1 MTTKGN
7 NQSQVNARE
16 LALDILYEILEKDG
30 YSHLV
35 LNQALSKYQYLGKQD
50 RSLITRITEGTLEY
64 LIQIDAVID
73 QFSKTKVRKLKPLI
87 RTLLRMSVYQILY
100 MDRIPDS
107 AVCNEAVKLA
117 VKRHFQGLKGFVNG
131 VLRTI
136 SREKDHLE
144 FSDEAVRFSVPAW
157 LLELWKE
164 SYDETTRQK
173 MLTYFLEDHPL
184 TVRCNIHLA
193 SKEEIF
199 ASLKDQQVNV
209 EECPYGDSMLYLSG
223 YDHLEALE
231 AFRNGWIQVQDLSSS
246 LVGMAAA
253 PKEGSQVLDVCG
265 APGGKS
271 LHIADLLKGS
281 GHVTVRDLSD
291 YKVQMIE
298 DNIDRSGFS
307 NISAEVWD
315 ALELDEELVETM
327 DLVVADLP
335 CSGLGILGKKPDI
348 KNRVKPEDLDSLAE
362 LQREILSVVWQYVK
376 PGGTLGY
383 STCTIDKKENEENVA
398 WFQEHFPFEP
408 VNIEGRL
415 GEKLKAE
422 TMKQGYFQ
430 ILPGV
435 YPCDGFFLS
444 VMKRK

>member
-1 MTTKGN
+1 
-7 NQSQVNARE
+7 
-16 LALDILYEILEKDG
+16 
-30 YSHLV
+30 
-35 LNQALSKYQYLGKQD
+35 
-50 RSLITRITEGTLEY
+50 
-64 LIQIDAVID
+64 
-73 QFSKTKVRKLKPLI
+73 
-87 RTLLRMSVYQILY
+87 
-100 MDRIPDS
+100 
-107 AVCNEAVKLA
+107 
-117 VKRHFQGLKGFVNG
+117 
-131 VLRTI
+131 
-136 SREKDHLE
+136 
-144 FSDEAVRFSVPAW
+144 
-157 LLELWKE
+157 
-164 SYDETTRQK
+164 
-173 MLTYFLEDHPL
+173 
-184 TVRCNIHLA
+184 
-193 SKEEIF
+193 
-199 ASLKDQQVNV
+199 
-209 EECPYGDSMLYLSG
+209 MLYLSG

-315 ALELDEELVETM
+315 ALELDEELVEAM

-376 PGGTLGY
+376 PGGMLVY

-415 GEKLKAE
+415 GEKLKDGDHEAGIFPDFTGGISMRWIFPFSNE
-422 TMKQGYFQ
+422 KKVMERIDIKSLNLEELTAQLKELGLPAFRAKQIYQWVHEKLVASFDDMTNLSKGLRDQLKERYELITLQIVDVGFPRSMKQK
-430 ILPGV
+430 I
-435 YPCDGFFLS
+435 S
-444 VMKRK
+444 VWASGRTYY

>member
-1 MTTKGN
+1 
-7 NQSQVNARE
+7 
-16 LALDILYEILEKDG
+16 
-30 YSHLV
+30 
-35 LNQALSKYQYLGKQD
+35 
-50 RSLITRITEGTLEY
+50 
-64 LIQIDAVID
+64 
-73 QFSKTKVRKLKPLI
+73 
-87 RTLLRMSVYQILY
+87 
-100 MDRIPDS
+100 
-107 AVCNEAVKLA
+107 
-117 VKRHFQGLKGFVNG
+117 
-131 VLRTI
+131 
-136 SREKDHLE
+136 
-144 FSDEAVRFSVPAW
+144 
-157 LLELWKE
+157 
-164 SYDETTRQK
+164 
-173 MLTYFLEDHPL
+173 
-184 TVRCNIHLA
+184 
-193 SKEEIF
+193 
-199 ASLKDQQVNV
+199 
-209 EECPYGDSMLYLSG
+209 MLYLSG

-231 AFRNGWIQVQDLSSS
+231 AFQNGWIQVQDLSSS

-376 PGGTLGY
+376 PGGMLVY

-435 YPCDGFFLS
+435 YPCDGFLLS